1 MPALPETSSQTFDL
15 SAYLD
20 RLVDPNR
27 KILQLFA
34 IIYDTVPASLI
45 VACLKKLK
53 LKQTPQSW
61 FTVRT
66 LQPRIDIL
74 LGLALLKKDLETGLH
89 FRIVPAIADA
99 VVMQAIKDGVCEEMM
114 QIVNSEIPALL
125 GSSRGSPPR
134 LVSFNHAVR
143 EIRLG
148 LLTNNTETAIRFL
161 GLALSQRPDDY
172 RKNLPLVHLCSE
184 PWDLQRMAQLPLQ
197 VQLWALEEIVEIK
210 LLDQQSVAEI
220 VPLLEQHRQES
231 CPKTGPGLRALY
243 LIVLLVQGHI
253 KTAEEILA
261 GEEPVEAAKLFQ
273 GWIHFLRGDFR
284 RAINTLDKTMVL
296 LDDVR
301 EENRHRIFPHYWGGL
316 FLLLALLQTNQFEGR
331 QRILSLVQR
340 LERHR
345 HNPLAAGYQAIRA
358 VVVARGGD
366 ADQALN
372 ILGYRSEISK
382 GGVGLPWLRQE
393 FTPLLAAREG
403 GWSMAL
409 PKSLRPANPA
419 GLAELLR
426 LMALHWVDHE
436 TMTVEAV
443 KDHLWAIHRQ
453 ALNNDYLWAALESAA
468 LLRQWPEEEEEFA
481 TVVSELETKL
491 GFSSIVGRIRR
502 EERWEQTLSA
512 LLKLTGGQEN
522 EGEEIPGTAKRR
534 LVWLIETHGQRGS
547 IQAREQIL
555 SEDGEW
561 SRGKSVSPRKLYSSE
576 AQLWG
581 FLSAQDLKVCQTIRQ
596 EYIYNGTRYDFEWAR
611 GMLALVGH
619 PQVYWLD
626 NPMVT
631 IEVIRAEPELL
642 VNEHNGRVKIRFAQ
656 KIDGPGVLVLREG
669 ERRCR
674 VIEITND
681 HHKIADILGP
691 DGFNGPDSQKAR
703 VMGVVARLAN
713 LVTIQSAV
721 DADVA
726 EIDEV
731 PTDSR
736 PRLQLVPQGSG
747 LVVRLLVRPFADAG
761 PWCNPGR
768 GGVLLFA
775 EREGKRVRTR
785 RNFRKEKELSE
796 ELISQCPTL
805 AGRSEDDSGWLLPQ
819 LEECLE
825 LLLELKELGDKVLV
839 EWPEGERFRVAQTL
853 SVDKLHIKIRRERD
867 WFAVAGTVTLDDAMV
882 LEMSNLLKLSQ
893 KGESR
898 FIALGNGQFAALTE
912 AFRRRLLEMLDRGEE
927 TGKGW
932 RVHALTAPWLR
943 ELVEESGRVTGDKHW
958 KDQVSRLEA
967 MESDDAEIPS
977 TFQAELRDYQKIGF
991 QWLHRLSVWGVGG
1004 CLADDMGLGK
1014 TLQAMTLLLSRAPDG
1029 VGLVVAPTSVCSN
1042 WESEIKRF
1050 APTLKPILFGGS
1062 NRKEMVTGLQAFDVL
1077 VVSYALLQI
1086 EGELLGQVSWHTI
1099 VLDEAQAI
1107 KNRMTKRSQSAMAL
1121 KGDFRVITTGTPIE
1135 NHLGELW
1142 NLFRFLNPGL
1152 LGSLE
1157 RFNERFAVPIER
1169 FRDRE
1174 ASRRLKEIIRPFIL
1188 RRTKNQVLQ
1197 ELPPLTEIVLHVE
1210 MSPEESAFYE
1220 ALRQQAMSN
1229 LEGVHGKDGKNH
1241 LAILAELMTLRRACC
1256 NSRLIKPDVP
1266 WPCSKLETFKEV
1278 ARTLLDNKHKAL
1290 VFSQFVDHLSIIRE
1304 FFDSEGI
1311 HYRYL
1316 DGSTPAPQRKKNI
1329 DAFQGG
1335 KGDFFLISLKA
1346 GGVGLNLTAADY
1358 VIHMDP
1364 WWNPAVEDQASNRAH
1379 RFGQE
1384 RPVTVYRLVTRGTIE
1399 EKIVELHAQ
1408 KRDLAD
1414 DLLEG
1419 GDKSGRLS
1427 AQELLNLIQVPLK

>member
-1 MPALPETSSQTFDL
+1 MPETSTQTFDL
-15 SAYLD
+15 SAHLD

-34 IIYDTVPASLI
+34 IIYETVPASLV

-66 LQPRIDIL
+66 LQPRIDVL
-74 LGLALLKKDLETGLH
+74 LGMALLKRDLETGLH
-89 FRIVPAIADA
+89 YRIVPAIADT
-99 VVMQAIKDGVCEEMM
+99 VVLQAIKDGVCEEMM
-114 QIVNSEIPALL
+114 HIVASEIPALL
-125 GSSRGSPPR
+125 GSSRGSQR
-134 LVSFNHAVR
+134 LVSFDRAVR

-148 LLTNNTETAIRFL
+148 LLTSNTDSVIRFL
-161 GLALSQRPDDY
+161 NLALSQRPDDY
-172 RKNLPLVHLCSE
+172 RKTPPLVHLYAD
-184 PWDLQRMAQLPLQ
+184 PWDAERISRLPLQ
-197 VQLWALEEIVEIK
+197 LQLWALEEILEIK
-210 LLDQQSVAEI
+210 LLDLQSVADM
-220 VPLLEQHRQES
+220 VPLLEQYRQES

-243 LIVLLVQGHI
+243 MLALLVQGRI
-253 KTAEEILA
+253 KEAEELLA
-261 GEEPVEAAKLFQ
+261 GEKPVEASQLFQ
-273 GWIHFLRGDFR
+273 GWICFLHGDFR
-284 RAINTLDKTMVL
+284 RAISTLDKTMAL
-296 LDDVR
+296 LDDTR
-301 EENRHRIFPHYWGGL
+301 EEHRQRNFPHFWGGL

-366 ADQALN
+366 ADHALN
-372 ILGYRSEISK
+372 ILGYRSDNRK
-382 GGVGLPWLRQE
+382 GNAGLPWLRQE
-393 FTPLLAAREG
+393 FTPLLAARDG
-403 GWSMAL
+403 GWAMAL
-409 PKSLRPANPA
+409 PKAVRHVNPA

-426 LMALHWVDHE
+426 LMALYWVDHE
-436 TMTVEAV
+436 TMAVETV

-453 ALNNDYLWAALESAA
+453 ALQNDYPWAALESAA
-468 LLRQWPEEEEEFA
+468 LLRQWPEETEEFT
-481 TVVSELETKL
+481 TVVSELESRL
-491 GFSSIVGRIRR
+491 GFSCIVDRIRR

-512 LLKLTGGQEN
+512 LLKLTGGHEN
-522 EGEEIPGTAKRR
+522 EVEEVATISKRR

-547 IQAREQIL
+547 IQAREQTL

-561 SRGKSVSPRKLYSSE
+561 SRGKAVSTRKLHSSE

-581 FLSAQDLKVCQTIRQ
+581 FLTPQDLKVCQTIRQ

-619 PQVYWLD
+619 PHVYWLD

-631 IEVIRAEPELL
+631 IEVVRSEPELL

-656 KIDGPGVLVLREG
+656 KIEGPGVLVLREG

-691 DGFNGPDSQKAR
+691 DGFNGPESQKAR

-731 PTDSR
+731 ATDSR
-736 PRLQLVPQGSG
+736 PRLQLVPQGEG
-747 LVVRLLVRPFADAG
+747 LQARLLVRPFADAG
-761 PWCNPGR
+761 PWCSPGR

-775 EREGKRVRTR
+775 EREGKRVKTR
-785 RNFRKEKELSE
+785 RNFRKEKELAE
-796 ELISQCPTL
+796 EVIALCPTL
-805 AGRSEDDSGWLLPQ
+805 AGRSEDDRGWFLPR

-839 EWPEGERFRVAQTL
+839 EWPEGERFRVAQTITM
-853 SVDKLHIKIRRERD
+853 DKLHIKIRRERD

-882 LEMSNLLKLSQ
+882 LEMSTLLKLSQ
-893 KGESR
+893 KKESR
-898 FIALGNGQFAALTE
+898 FIPLGNGQFAALTE

-932 RVHALTAPWLR
+932 RVHTLTAPWLH
-943 ELVEESGRVTGDKHW
+943 ELAGESGRVAGDKHW
-958 KDQVSRLEA
+958 KEQVARLEA
-967 MESDDAEIPS
+967 MESDEAEVPS
-977 TFQAELRDYQKIGF
+977 TFQAELRDYQKVGF
-991 QWLHRLSVWGVGG
+991 RWLHRLSVWGVGG

-1014 TLQAMTLLLSRAPDG
+1014 TLQAMALLLSRAPDG

-1042 WESEIKRF
+1042 WEAEIKRF
-1050 APTLKPILFGGS
+1050 APTLKPILFGGN

-1086 EGELLGQVSWHTI
+1086 EGELLGEITWHTI

-1121 KGDFRVITTGTPIE
+1121 KGHFRVITTGTPIE

-1157 RFNERFAVPIER
+1157 RFNERFAQPIER

-1197 ELPPLTEIVLHVE
+1197 ELPPLTEIVLHVD
-1210 MSPEESAFYE
+1210 MSPEEAAFYE
-1220 ALRQQAMSN
+1220 ALRLQAMSN
-1229 LEGVHGKDGKNH
+1229 LEGVQGKDGKNH
-1241 LAILAELMTLRRACC
+1241 VAILAELMTLRRACC
-1256 NSRLIKPDVP
+1256 NSRLIKPDAP

-1304 FFDSEGI
+1304 FFTAEGI
-1311 HYRYL
+1311 AYQYL

-1335 KGDFFLISLKA
+1335 QGDFFLISLKA

-1379 RFGQE
+1379 RFGQK

-1419 GDKSGRLS
+1419 GDRSGRLT
-1427 AQELLNLIQVPLK
+1427 AEELLGLIRAPLGD